1 MDWGKAELGLEKYEL
16 VTFSDNEKSLRLYHR
31 LGFAEVRRVPLQRI
45 EKEDRIEWVEISGE
59 NLPKIE
65 RYNLYMKLSG
75 EKG

>member
-1 MDWGKAELGLEKYEL
+1 
-16 VTFSDNEKSLRLYHR
+16 
-31 LGFAEVRRVPLQRI
+31 VPLQRI